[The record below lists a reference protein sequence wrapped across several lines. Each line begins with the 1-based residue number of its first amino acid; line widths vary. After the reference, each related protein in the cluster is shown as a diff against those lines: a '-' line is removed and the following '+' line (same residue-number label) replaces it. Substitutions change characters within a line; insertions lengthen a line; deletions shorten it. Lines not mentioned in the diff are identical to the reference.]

1 MADAMLG
8 ALWRAFVAAIV
19 VGSAASCAGTPDP
32 SDGDAALI
40 ARGRDLF
47 FNETFNG
54 NGRTCATCH
63 RAEDN
68 FGLSTAFIATLPPND
83 PLFVAETDPALAKG
97 FEAPKQMR
105 GAGLILEN
113 LDGFD
118 DLANKFVL
126 RGVPHT
132 LALKTSVTSRDGPHT
147 GWGGDG
153 APGDGALR
161 GFSLGAVIQH
171 LPKTLARVPG
181 EDFRLPTDDELDA
194 LEAFM
199 LSTGRQEDL
208 KLPLALT
215 DATAQRG
222 QTLFMDDRVGRC
234 NICHFNAGAN
244 VNPAVFGGPA
254 GNLNF
259 NTGMVNLPDLPGTI
273 IGDPVPPPDDG
284 FRIPGDG
291 TFNTPPLVEAAD
303 TGPFFHNNA
312 APTIEAAVAAYSTPA
327 FNNSPAGQVIR
338 QTTGSG
344 IALDAAQVQAIAAFL
359 RVINALE
366 NIRQSEEYLLG
377 KGKAASSPRDAVRL
391 AAFETVDAI
400 EVLAA
405 VNLHAAAVADLER
418 ARRLIDLAARTPT
431 EEDVRSALAALR
443 DARGK
448 MLAAQPAAPI
458 SGQ

>member
-1 MADAMLG
+1 MADAIPG
-8 ALWRAFVAAIV
+8 ALWRAFVLTLL
-19 VGSAASCAGTPDP
+19 VGGAVSCAGTPDP
-32 SDGDAALI
+32 SDGDAARI

-47 FNETFNG
+47 FNETFSG

-68 FGLSTAFIATLPPND
+68 FGLSTAFIATLPQND
-83 PLFVAETDPALAKG
+83 PLFVAETNPALRQG

-105 GAGLILEN
+105 GAGLIVEN

-132 LALKTSVTSRDGPHT
+132 LALKTSVTSRDGPRT

-171 LPKTLARVPG
+171 FPKTLARVPG
-181 EDFRLPTDDELDA
+181 EDFRLPTDEELDA

-199 LSTGRQEDL
+199 LSVGRQEDL

-215 DATAQRG
+215 DPTAQRG

-259 NTGMVNLPDLPGTI
+259 NTGMVNMPNLPGTI
-273 IGDPVPPPDDG
+273 IADPLPPPDDG

-312 APTIEAAVAAYSTPA
+312 VVTIEAAVAAYSTPA
-327 FNNSPAGQVIR
+327 FNNSPAGQTIR

-344 IALDAAQVQAIAAFL
+344 IALDGAQVQAIAAFL

-366 NIRQSEEYLLG
+366 NIRQSEAYLLG
-377 KGKAASSPRDAVRL
+377 KGTAAANPADALRL
-391 AAFETVDAI
+391 AAFETGDAI
-400 EVLAA
+400 EVLNAARLHPAA
-405 VNLHAAAVADLER
+405 VTDLSQAKRLLER
-418 ARRLIDLAARTPT
+418 SAPT

-443 DARGK
+443 GARAR
-448 MLAAQPAAPI
+448 MLAGQPPAPI
-458 SGQ
+458 SGK